1 MRVIFPCSYLHPT
14 QVDEDLVKEYE
25 GAVEAGCEICLF
37 DYDKWV
43 SEEKLVLR
51 NAPEE
56 ECIAVYRGWML
67 KPDQYKQFYHR
78 LIEEHGIQ
86 LVTSPDCYERM
97 HVFPN
102 VYPYIRQ
109 DTAQILTYSFE
120 DDIQIDEVRKHFPRF
135 MVKDFTKS
143 VKGTSFPKYFDD
155 SYTQEEFDEQ
165 MQVFYQYRGK
175 LLTGGICI
183 KEYLDWGN
191 ASKEEMEDYLI
202 QNCDLDE
209 PLSLIRELESFRF
222 YDDEKTKERAAG
234 ILRENGIHIVLE
246 DDETIV
252 LNNIYPPCNFEVS
265 DYWQGYEF
273 LKNNECTGGFG
284 QLWLVDA
291 VRMIEEQGANNK
303 TFSQKET
310 ESDDEMK
317 KNHNKVKRGFDYL
330 EKLRERRDN
339 INKTE

>member
-1 MRVIFPCSYLHPT
+1 MVVIFPSSYVHPT
-14 QVDEDLVKEYE
+14 QVDEDLVNEYD
-25 GAVEAGCEICLF
+25 GAVEAGCEICLL

-43 SEEKLVLR
+43 AEEKLVLR

-67 KPDQYKQFYHR
+67 KPKQYKQLYHK

-120 DDIQIDEVRKHFPRF
+120 DDIRIDEVRKHFSRF

-143 VKGTSFPKYFDD
+143 VKGTSFPKYLDD

-183 KEYLDWGN
+183 KEYLDLKRYG
-191 ASKEEMEDYLI
+191 KETNEYRVFYMNHEVATICRNSNQAPFTAEPPMDLI
-202 QNCDLDE
+202 EKYKNLD
-209 PLSLIRELESFRF
+209 SLFYTIDFAELEDGSWKIVEAGDGQVSGLSVGQDATVFFR
-222 YDDEKTKERAAG
+222 ALGQSA
-234 ILRENGIHIVLE
+234 IVE
-246 DDETIV
+246 
-252 LNNIYPPCNFEVS
+252 
-265 DYWQGYEF
+265 
-273 LKNNECTGGFG
+273 
-284 QLWLVDA
+284 
-291 VRMIEEQGANNK
+291 
-303 TFSQKET
+303 
-310 ESDDEMK
+310 
-317 KNHNKVKRGFDYL
+317 
-330 EKLRERRDN
+330 
-339 INKTE
+339 